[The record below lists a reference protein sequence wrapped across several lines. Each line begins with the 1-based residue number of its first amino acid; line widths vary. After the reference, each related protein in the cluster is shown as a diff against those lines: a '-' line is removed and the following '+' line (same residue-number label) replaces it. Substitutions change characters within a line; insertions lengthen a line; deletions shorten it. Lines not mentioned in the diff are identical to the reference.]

1 MLASLQME
9 EGRTKR
15 RGEAVIL
22 TTLSANGFPH
32 HSFLS
37 EDEWHRA
44 GDRSIS
50 LAVITSSRTASNLV
64 ERKIATLLFLAPDE
78 VRTAFLK
85 LRRAPR
91 PLVAD
96 PDRSRFVLTIRAEV
110 VATTPPGEVARL
122 DRPLHYLR
130 WQDRHETARR
140 KRVKEELG
148 K

>member
-1 MLASLQME
+1 M

-37 EDEWHRA
+37 EDEWDRA
-44 GDRSIS
+44 DDRSLS
-50 LAVITSSRTASNLV
+50 LAVITTSRTATNLV

-78 VRTAFLK
+78 VRTTFLR
-85 LRRAPR
+85 LRRRPR
-91 PLVAD
+91 PLSAD
-96 PDRSRFVLTIRAEV
+96 TDRSHFLLSVRAEV

-130 WQDRHETARR
+130 WQDRVETARR
-140 KRVKEELG
+140 RHVKEELAR
-148 K
+148 

>member
-1 MLASLQME
+1 MDARS
-9 EGRTKR
+9 KR

-44 GDRSIS
+44 EDGSVS
-50 LAVITSSRTASNLV
+50 LAVIASSRTAENLV
-64 ERKIATLLFLAPDE
+64 ERRTATLLFLAPDE
-78 VRTAFLK
+78 VRTVFLR
-85 LRRAPR
+85 LRRRPR
-91 PLVAD
+91 PLSAD
-96 PDRSRFVLTIRAEV
+96 PDRSRFVLAVRAEV

-130 WQDRHETARR
+130 WQDRSETARR
-140 KRVKEELG
+140 KRVKEELST
-148 K
+148 

>member
-1 MLASLQME
+1 MD
-9 EGRTKR
+9 GRSKR

-37 EDEWHRA
+37 EDEWHRLD
-44 GDRSIS
+44 DRRVA
-50 LAVITSSRTASNLV
+50 LAVITSSRTAANLV
-64 ERKIATLLFLAPDE
+64 QRKIATLLFLAPDE
-78 VRTAFLK
+78 VRTDFLR
-85 LRRAPR
+85 LRGRPR
-91 PLVAD
+91 LLASD
-96 PDRSRFVLTIRAEV
+96 PARSRFVLTVRAEV

-130 WQDRHETARR
+130 WQDRGETARR

-148 K
+148 R